1 MIMIMKQLKEYI
13 DAIVSRI
20 FDRLDT
26 IESKIDGFKKHI
38 IDGREMIDGSD
49 VCKIL
54 KISKRS
60 IYRYRRSGELR
71 PRKLGGKLYY
81 DLEDV
86 RKLIQKIMN

>member
-1 MIMIMKQLKEYI
+1 MKQLKEYI

-26 IESKIDGFKKHI
+26 IESKIDGYKKHV
-38 IDGREMIDGSD
+38 IDGREMIDNAD
-49 VCKIL
+49 LCKIL

-60 IYRYRRSGELR
+60 IYRYRRSGELT

-81 DLEDV
+81 DIEDV
-86 RKLIQKIMN
+86 KKLIKKIME

>member
-1 MIMIMKQLKEYI
+1 MKQLKEYI

-26 IESKIDGFKKHI
+26 IESKIDGYKKHV
-38 IDGREMIDGSD
+38 IDGREMIDNAD
-49 VCKIL
+49 LCKIL

-86 RKLIQKIMN
+86 RKLIRKIMK